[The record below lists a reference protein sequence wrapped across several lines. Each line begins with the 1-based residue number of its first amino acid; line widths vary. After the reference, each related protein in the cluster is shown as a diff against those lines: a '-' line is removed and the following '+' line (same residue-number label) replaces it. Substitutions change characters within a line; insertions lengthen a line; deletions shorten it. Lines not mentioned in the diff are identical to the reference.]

1 MEIKVE
7 KKTDGVQG
15 RGLPYRG
22 EVVYIYAYDIAY
34 DIKNEPVEKILTQ
47 PTKDYL
53 VGPSKRIPRQMFFY
67 RPRIAEF
74 APEKRTLGNGQ
85 TLEIRKSVKIF
96 GVGAM
101 TIQVRVPFEVDRLED
116 LVGYHDLKFA
126 EQGLEE
132 EVAQF
137 AESVRR
143 DLAPYCV
150 RPVPALMQAEAYT
163 VFCLARLPGVA
174 HLSGEAQAKMEAE
187 SGLPGVEGQ
196 GVRAEDWLTANRR
209 PVAALLM
216 QEENADAL
224 SEQEVSEST
233 GLYLSYY
240 GDDLVVVDWDSAVV
254 VGQQDSLD
262 DVLHIMELANVQLV
276 ELAAYDRV
284 LDEALQ
290 LAYSDVNR
298 QNLRAAGPVLPNLR
312 ELRIDL
318 ARLSDELSNITK
330 FFGDWHLAKTHRN
343 LADRFHLSDWQRI
356 IGEKT
361 RTLDGLYQILLQN
374 RFNSAMFLLEVMI
387 VLLFIIDLVVL
398 LIK

>member
-1 MEIKVE
+1 METQARKKV
-7 KKTDGVQG
+7 DG
-15 RGLPYRG
+15 GLPYRG

-47 PTKDYL
+47 PTRDYL

-67 RPRIAEF
+67 RPRIADF
-74 APEKRTLGNGQ
+74 APEKRVLRSGES
-85 TLEIRKSVKIF
+85 LEIRKSVKIF

-101 TIQVRVPFEVDRLED
+101 TVQVRVPFEVERLED

-126 EQGLEE
+126 ERGLED
-132 EVAQF
+132 EVAEF
-137 AESVRR
+137 AESVRK

-150 RPVPALMQAEAYT
+150 RPVPSLMQAEAYT
-163 VFCLARLPGVA
+163 VFCVA
-174 HLSGEAQAKMEAE
+174 
-187 SGLPGVEGQ
+187 GLPGVEGQ

-209 PVAALLM
+209 RVAALLM
-216 QEENADAL
+216 QEENAESL
-224 SEQEVSEST
+224 SEQEVCEST

-240 GDDLVVVDWDSAVV
+240 GDDLVVVDWDSAIV
-254 VGQQDSLD
+254 VGQQDALD

-290 LAYSDVNR
+290 VAYNDMNR
-298 QNLRAAGPVLPNLR
+298 QTVRSTRKMLENLR

-318 ARLSDELSNITK
+318 ARISDELSNITK

-343 LADRFHLSDWQRI
+343 LADRFHLGDWQRI

-374 RFNSAMFLLEVMI
+374 RLNSVMLLLEVTI

>member
-1 MEIKVE
+1 METQARKKV
-7 KKTDGVQG
+7 DG
-15 RGLPYRG
+15 GLPYRG

-47 PTKDYL
+47 PTRDYL

-67 RPRIAEF
+67 RPRIADF
-74 APEKRTLGNGQ
+74 APEKRVLRSGES
-85 TLEIRKSVKIF
+85 LEIRKSVKIF

-101 TIQVRVPFEVDRLED
+101 TVQVRVPFEVERLED
-116 LVGYHDLKFA
+116 LVGYHDLKFV
-126 EQGLEE
+126 QRGLEE
-132 EVAQF
+132 EVAEF
-137 AESVRR
+137 AESVRN
-143 DLAPYCV
+143 DLVPYCV

-163 VFCLARLPGVA
+163 VFCVA
-174 HLSGEAQAKMEAE
+174 W
-187 SGLPGVEGQ
+187 LPGVEGQ
-196 GVRAEDWLTANRR
+196 GVRAEDWLTVNRR
-209 PVAALLM
+209 RVAALLM
-216 QEENADAL
+216 QEENAEAL
-224 SEQEVSEST
+224 SEQEVCEST

-240 GDDLVVVDWDSAVV
+240 GDDLVVVDWDSAIV
-254 VGQQDSLD
+254 VGQQDALD

-290 LAYSDVNR
+290 VAYSDMNR
-298 QNLRAAGPVLPNLR
+298 QTVRSTRKMLENLR

-318 ARLSDELSNITK
+318 ARISDELSNITK

-343 LADRFHLSDWQRI
+343 LADRFHLGDWQRI

-374 RFNSAMFLLEVMI
+374 RLNSAMLLLEATI

>member
-1 MEIKVE
+1 MDTQANKKVN
-7 KKTDGVQG
+7 G
-15 RGLPYRG
+15 GLPYRG

-47 PTKDYL
+47 PTRDYL

-67 RPRIAEF
+67 RPRIADF
-74 APEKRTLGNGQ
+74 APEKRVLRSGES
-85 TLEIRKSVKIF
+85 LEIRKSVKIF

-101 TIQVRVPFEVDRLED
+101 TVQVRVPFEVERLED

-126 EQGLEE
+126 QGGLEE
-132 EVAQF
+132 EVAEF
-137 AESVRR
+137 AESVRK

-150 RPVPALMQAEAYT
+150 RPVPSLMQAEAYT
-163 VFCLARLPGVA
+163 VFCVA
-174 HLSGEAQAKMEAE
+174 
-187 SGLPGVEGQ
+187 GLPGVEGQAHSSLRYEGQ

-209 PVAALLM
+209 RVAALLM
-216 QEENADAL
+216 QEENAESL
-224 SEQEVSEST
+224 SEQEVCEST

-254 VGQQDSLD
+254 VGQQDALD

-290 LAYSDVNR
+290 VAYNDMNR
-298 QNLRAAGPVLPNLR
+298 QTVRSTRKMLENLR

-318 ARLSDELSNITK
+318 ARISDELSNITK

-343 LADRFHLSDWQRI
+343 LADRFHLGDWQRI

-374 RFNSAMFLLEVMI
+374 RLNSVMLLLEVTI

>member
-1 MEIKVE
+1 MDIKSD
-7 KKTDGVQG
+7 KMAANTQG
-15 RGLPYRG
+15 PPATTFEGRRGLPYRG

-34 DIKNEPVEKILTQ
+34 DIKNEPVENILTQ
-47 PTKDYL
+47 PTRDYL
-53 VGPSKRIPRQMFFY
+53 VGPSKRIPKQMFFY
-67 RPRIAEF
+67 RPRIADF
-74 APEKRTLGNGQ
+74 APQKRMLRSGES
-85 TLEIRKSVKIF
+85 LEIRKSVKIF

-101 TIQVRVPFEVDRLED
+101 TVQVRVPFEVERLED

-126 EQGLEE
+126 QRGLEE
-132 EVAQF
+132 EVAEF
-137 AESVRR
+137 AESVRK

-163 VFCLARLPGVA
+163 VFCLA
-174 HLSGEAQAKMEAE
+174 
-187 SGLPGVEGQ
+187 GLPGVEGQ

-209 PVAALLM
+209 RVAALLM
-216 QEENADAL
+216 QEENAEAL
-224 SEQEVSEST
+224 SEQEVREST
-233 GLYLSYY
+233 ELYLSYY

-254 VGQQDSLD
+254 VGQQDALD

-290 LAYSDVNR
+290 VAYNDMNR
-298 QNLRAAGPVLPNLR
+298 QTVRSTRKMLENLR

-318 ARLSDELSNITK
+318 ARISDELSNITK

-343 LADRFHLSDWQRI
+343 LADRFHLGDWQRI

-374 RFNSAMFLLEVMI
+374 RLNSVMLLLEATI

-398 LIK
+398 LVK

>member
-1 MEIKVE
+1 VL
-7 KKTDGVQG
+7 
-15 RGLPYRG
+15 RSG
-22 EVVYIYAYDIAY
+22 E
-34 DIKNEPVEKILTQ
+34 
-47 PTKDYL
+47 
-53 VGPSKRIPRQMFFY
+53 S
-67 RPRIAEF
+67 
-74 APEKRTLGNGQ
+74 
-85 TLEIRKSVKIF
+85 LEIRKSVKIF

-101 TIQVRVPFEVDRLED
+101 TVQVRVPFEVERLED

-126 EQGLEE
+126 QGGLEE
-132 EVAQF
+132 EVAEF
-137 AESVRR
+137 AESVRK

-150 RPVPALMQAEAYT
+150 RPVPSLMQAEAYT
-163 VFCLARLPGVA
+163 VFCVA
-174 HLSGEAQAKMEAE
+174 
-187 SGLPGVEGQ
+187 GLPGVEGQ

-209 PVAALLM
+209 RVAALLM
-216 QEENADAL
+216 QEENAEAL
-224 SEQEVSEST
+224 SEQEVCEST

-240 GDDLVVVDWDSAVV
+240 GDDLVVVDWDSAIV
-254 VGQQDSLD
+254 VGQQDALD

-290 LAYSDVNR
+290 VAYNDMNR
-298 QNLRAAGPVLPNLR
+298 QTVRSTRKMLENLR

-318 ARLSDELSNITK
+318 ARISDELSNITK

-343 LADRFHLSDWQRI
+343 LADRFHLGDWQRI

-374 RFNSAMFLLEVMI
+374 RFNSAMFVLEVTI

>member
-1 MEIKVE
+1 
-7 KKTDGVQG
+7 
-15 RGLPYRG
+15 LPYRG

-47 PTKDYL
+47 PTRDYL

-67 RPRIAEF
+67 RPRIADF
-74 APEKRTLGNGQ
+74 APEKRVLRSGES
-85 TLEIRKSVKIF
+85 LEIRKSVKIF

-101 TIQVRVPFEVDRLED
+101 TVQVRVPFEVERLED

-126 EQGLEE
+126 QRGLEE
-132 EVAQF
+132 EVAEF
-137 AESVRR
+137 AESVRK

-150 RPVPALMQAEAYT
+150 RPVSSLMQAEAYT
-163 VFCLARLPGVA
+163 VFCVA
-174 HLSGEAQAKMEAE
+174 
-187 SGLPGVEGQ
+187 GLPGVEGQ

-209 PVAALLM
+209 RVAALLM
-216 QEENADAL
+216 QEENAESL
-224 SEQEVSEST
+224 SEQEVCEST

-254 VGQQDSLD
+254 VGQQDALD

-290 LAYSDVNR
+290 VAYSDMNR
-298 QNLRAAGPVLPNLR
+298 QTVRSTRKMLENLR

-343 LADRFHLSDWQRI
+343 LADRFHLGDWQRI

-374 RFNSAMFLLEVMI
+374 RLNSVMLLLEVTI

>member
-1 MEIKVE
+1 METKNE
-7 KKTDGVQG
+7 KRAVGAQ
-15 RGLPYRG
+15 GLPYRG

-34 DIKNEPVEKILTQ
+34 DIRNEPVEKILTQ

-67 RPRIAEF
+67 RPRVAEF
-74 APEKRTLGNGQ
+74 APLKRVLRTGK

-116 LVGYHDLKFA
+116 LVNYHDLKFA
-126 EQGLEE
+126 ERSLEE
-132 EVAQF
+132 EVAEF
-137 AESVRR
+137 AESVRK

-150 RPVPALMQAEAYT
+150 RPVPALLQAEAYT
-163 VFCLARLPGVA
+163 VFCLAC
-174 HLSGEAQAKMEAE
+174 
-187 SGLPGVEGQ
+187 LPGVEGQ
-196 GVRAEDWLTANRR
+196 GVRAEDWLLANRR
-209 PVAALLM
+209 RVAALLM
-216 QEENADAL
+216 QEDNAEAL

-233 GLYLSYY
+233 ELYLSYY
-240 GDDLVVVDWDSAVV
+240 GDDLVVVDWDSAIV
-254 VGQQDSLD
+254 VGQQDALD
-262 DVLHIMELANVQLV
+262 DLLHIMELANVQLV

-290 LAYSDVNR
+290 LAYSDVKGQKVR
-298 QNLRAAGPVLPNLR
+298 YAGAVLPNLR

-318 ARLSDELSNITK
+318 ARLSDEMSNITK

-343 LADRFHLSDWQRI
+343 LADRFHLADWQRI

-374 RFNSAMFLLEVMI
+374 RFNSAMFLLEATI

-398 LIK
+398 LVK

>member
-1 MEIKVE
+1 MDIKSD
-7 KKTDGVQG
+7 KMAANTQG

-34 DIKNEPVEKILTQ
+34 DIKNEPVEKILGQ

-53 VGPSKRIPRQMFFY
+53 VGPSKRIPKQMFFY
-67 RPRIAEF
+67 RPRVAEF
-74 APEKRTLGNGQ
+74 VPEKRALDNGR
-85 TLEIRKSVKIF
+85 TVEIRKSVKIF

-101 TIQVRVPFEVDRLED
+101 TVQVRVPFEVERLED
-116 LVGYHDLKFA
+116 LVDYHDLKFA
-126 EQGLEE
+126 QGGLEE
-132 EVAQF
+132 EVAEF
-137 AESVRR
+137 AESVRK

-150 RPVPALMQAEAYT
+150 RPVSVLMQAEAYT
-163 VFCLARLPGVA
+163 VFCLA
-174 HLSGEAQAKMEAE
+174 
-187 SGLPGVEGQ
+187 GLPGVEGQ

-209 PVAALLM
+209 RVAALLM
-216 QEENADAL
+216 QEENAELL
-224 SEQEVSEST
+224 SEQEVCEST

-240 GDDLVVVDWDSAVV
+240 GNDLVVVDWDSAIV
-254 VGQQDSLD
+254 VGQQDALD
-262 DVLHIMELANVQLV
+262 DILHIMGLANVQLV

-290 LAYSDVNR
+290 VAYNDMNR
-298 QNLRAAGPVLPNLR
+298 QTVRSTRKMLQNLR
-312 ELRIDL
+312 EYRIDL
-318 ARLSDELSNITK
+318 ARISDELSNITK

-343 LADRFHLSDWQRI
+343 LMDRFHLGDWQRI

-374 RFNSAMFLLEVMI
+374 RFNSVMLLLEVTI

-398 LIK
+398 LVK

>member
-1 MEIKVE
+1 MDAKGE
-7 KKTDGVQG
+7 KAAGTAQMQG
-15 RGLPYRG
+15 APYKG

-67 RPRIAEF
+67 RPRMAEF
-74 APEKRTLGNGQ
+74 APEKRVLGSGQ
-85 TLEIRKSVKIF
+85 SVEIRKSVKIF
-96 GVGAM
+96 GVGAI
-101 TIQVRVPFEVDRLED
+101 TIQVRVPFVVDRLED
-116 LVGYHDLKFA
+116 LVGFHDLKFA
-126 EQGLEE
+126 ERGLED

-137 AESVRR
+137 AERVLR
-143 DLAPYCV
+143 DLAPYLV

-163 VFCLARLPGVA
+163 VFCLAGLPGVA
-174 HLSGEAQAKMEAE
+174 
-187 SGLPGVEGQ
+187 EGQ
-196 GVRAEDWLTANRR
+196 GVRAEDWLKANRR
-209 PVAALLM
+209 RAAALLM
-216 QEENADAL
+216 QEDDAEAL
-224 SEQEVSEST
+224 SEQEVREST
-233 GLYLSYY
+233 ALYLSYY
-240 GDDLVVVDWDSAVV
+240 GDDLVVVDWDSAII
-254 VGQQDSLD
+254 VGQQDALD
-262 DVLHIMELANVQLV
+262 DVLHIMEVANVQLV
-276 ELAAYDRV
+276 ELAAYDKV

-290 LAYSDVNR
+290 LAYGDVSR
-298 QNLRAAGPVLPNLR
+298 ERIRRTGPVMPNLR

-343 LADRFHLSDWQRI
+343 LADRFHLADWQRI

-374 RFNSAMFLLEVMI
+374 RFNAWMFVLEATI

>member
-1 MEIKVE
+1 METKSE
-7 KKTDGVQG
+7 KKADGAQRPPTTASEG
-15 RGLPYRG
+15 RQGLPYRG

-34 DIKNEPVEKILTQ
+34 DIKNEPVEKVLTQ

-67 RPRIAEF
+67 RPRMAEF
-74 APEKRTLGNGQ
+74 APEKRVLRNGQ
-85 TLEIRKSVKIF
+85 TVEIRKSVKIF

-101 TIQVRVPFEVDRLED
+101 TVQVRVPFAVDRLED
-116 LVGYHDLKFA
+116 LVGYHDLRFT
-126 EQGLEE
+126 ERRLEE
-132 EVAQF
+132 EVAEF
-137 AESVRR
+137 AESVRK

-150 RPVPALMQAEAYT
+150 RPVQALMQAEAYT
-163 VFCLARLPGVA
+163 VFCLTCLPGVA
-174 HLSGEAQAKMEAE
+174 
-187 SGLPGVEGQ
+187 GQ

-209 PVAALLM
+209 RVAALLM
-216 QEENADAL
+216 QEENAEAL
-224 SEQEVSEST
+224 SEQEVCEST
-233 GLYLSYY
+233 GLFLSYY
-240 GDDLVVVDWDSAVV
+240 GDDLVVVDWDSAIV
-254 VGQQDSLD
+254 VGQQDALD

-298 QNLRAAGPVLPNLR
+298 QKVRSTGAMLLNLR

-343 LADRFHLSDWQRI
+343 LADRFHLADWQRV

-374 RFNSAMFLLEVMI
+374 RFNSWMFVLEVTI

-398 LIK
+398 LVK

>member
-1 MEIKVE
+1 M
-7 KKTDGVQG
+7 QG
-15 RGLPYRG
+15 QAFEGRQGLPYRG
-22 EVVYIYAYDIAY
+22 EVVYIYAYDIAH

-67 RPRIAEF
+67 RPRMAEF
-74 APEKRTLGNGQ
+74 APQKRVLRSGQ
-85 TLEIRKSVKIF
+85 TVEIRKSAKIF

-101 TIQVRVPFEVDRLED
+101 TVQVRVPFVVDRLED
-116 LVGYHDLKFA
+116 LVDYHDLKFG
-126 EQGLEE
+126 ERGLEE
-132 EVAQF
+132 EVAEF
-137 AESVRR
+137 AESIRKN
-143 DLAPYCV
+143 LASYCV

-163 VFCLARLPGVA
+163 VFCLACLPGVA
-174 HLSGEAQAKMEAE
+174 
-187 SGLPGVEGQ
+187 EGQ

-209 PVAALLM
+209 RVAALLM
-216 QEENADAL
+216 EEENAEAL

-240 GDDLVVVDWDSAVV
+240 GDDLVVVDWDSAIV
-254 VGQQDSLD
+254 VGQQDALD

-290 LAYSDVNR
+290 LAYGDVNR
-298 QNLRAAGPVLPNLR
+298 QKVRSTGAVLLNLR

-343 LADRFHLSDWQRI
+343 LADRFHLSDWQRV

-374 RFNSAMFLLEVMI
+374 RFNSWMFLLEATI

-398 LIK
+398 LVK

>member
-1 MEIKVE
+1 METKNE
-7 KKTDGVQG
+7 KRTVGTQG
-15 RGLPYRG
+15 PQYRG

-67 RPRIAEF
+67 RPRVAEF
-74 APEKRTLGNGQ
+74 APQKRVLRTGE

-101 TIQVRVPFEVDRLED
+101 TIQVRVPFAVDRLED
-116 LVGYHDLKFA
+116 LVGFHDLKFA
-126 EQGLEE
+126 ERSLEE
-132 EVAQF
+132 EVAEF
-137 AESVRR
+137 ADSVRK
-143 DLAPYCV
+143 DLASYCV
-150 RPVPALMQAEAYT
+150 RPVPALLQAEAYT
-163 VFCLARLPGVA
+163 VFCLAC
-174 HLSGEAQAKMEAE
+174 
-187 SGLPGVEGQ
+187 LPGVEGQ
-196 GVRAEDWLTANRR
+196 GVRAEDWLSANRR
-209 PVAALLM
+209 RVAALLM
-216 QEENADAL
+216 QEDDAEAL

-240 GDDLVVVDWDSAVV
+240 GDDLVVVDWDSAIV
-254 VGQQDSLD
+254 VGQQDALD

-290 LAYSDVNR
+290 FAYSDVSR
-298 QNLRAAGPVLPNLR
+298 QKVRSAGAVLPNMR

-343 LADRFHLSDWQRI
+343 LADRFHLGDWQRI
-356 IGEKT
+356 IVEKT

-374 RFNSAMFLLEVMI
+374 RFNAWMFVLEATI
-387 VLLFIIDLVVL
+387 VLLFIIDLIL
-398 LIK
+398 LLFK

>member
-1 MEIKVE
+1 MEIKNE
-7 KKTDGVQG
+7 KKAGSAQG
-15 RGLPYRG
+15 QGLPYHG
-22 EVVYIYAYDIAY
+22 EVVYVYAYDIAY
-34 DIKNEPVEKILTQ
+34 DIKNEPVEKILNQ
-47 PTKDYL
+47 PTRDYL
-53 VGPSKRIPRQMFFY
+53 VGPSKRIPKQMFFY

-74 APEKRTLGNGQ
+74 APEKRQLRSGES
-85 TLEIRKSVKIF
+85 LEIRKSVKIF

-101 TIQVRVPFEVDRLED
+101 TVQVRVPFEVNRLED

-126 EQGLEE
+126 QRGLEE
-132 EVAQF
+132 EVAEF
-137 AESVRR
+137 AESVRK

-150 RPVPALMQAEAYT
+150 RPVAALMQAEAYT
-163 VFCLARLPGVA
+163 VFCLA
-174 HLSGEAQAKMEAE
+174 
-187 SGLPGVEGQ
+187 GLPGVEGQ
-196 GVRAEDWLTANRR
+196 GVRAEDWLKANRR
-209 PVAALLM
+209 RVAALLM
-216 QEENADAL
+216 QEENAESL

-233 GLYLSYY
+233 ELYLSYY

-276 ELAAYDRV
+276 ELAAYDRT

-290 LAYSDVNR
+290 FAYSDMNKE
-298 QNLRAAGPVLPNLR
+298 AAGSTRKMLHNLR

-318 ARLSDELSNITK
+318 ARISDELSNITK

-343 LADRFHLSDWQRI
+343 LMDRFHLGDWQRI

-374 RFNSAMFLLEVMI
+374 RFNTVMFVLEVTI
-387 VLLFIIDLVVL
+387 VLLFIIDLIVL
-398 LIK
+398 LVK

>member
-1 MEIKVE
+1 MVAN
-7 KKTDGVQG
+7 TQG

-34 DIKNEPVEKILTQ
+34 DIKNEPVEKILGQ

-53 VGPSKRIPRQMFFY
+53 ISPSKRIPKQMFFY
-67 RPRIAEF
+67 RPRVAEF
-74 APEKRTLGNGQ
+74 VPEKRALDNGQ
-85 TLEIRKSVKIF
+85 SVEIRKSVKIF

-101 TIQVRVPFEVDRLED
+101 TVQVRVPFEVQRLED
-116 LVGYHDLKFA
+116 LVDYHDLEFA
-126 EQGLEE
+126 ERGLDD
-132 EVAQF
+132 EVGEF
-137 AESVRR
+137 AEKVLK
-143 DLAPYCV
+143 DLEPYCV
-150 RPVPALMQAEAYT
+150 RPVGTLTQAEAYT
-163 VFCLARLPGVA
+163 VFCIG
-174 HLSGEAQAKMEAE
+174 
-187 SGLPGVEGQ
+187 GLPGVSGEQ
-196 GVRAEDWLTANRR
+196 GLRAEDWLKANRR
-209 PVAALLM
+209 RVASLLM
-216 QEENADAL
+216 QEEDDEVL
-224 SEQEVSEST
+224 SEQEAYEST

-254 VGQQDSLD
+254 IGQQDALD

-290 LAYSDVNR
+290 VAYNDMNR
-298 QNLRAAGPVLPNLR
+298 QTVRSTRKMLENLR

-318 ARLSDELSNITK
+318 ARISDELSNITK

-343 LADRFHLSDWQRI
+343 LADRFHLGDWQRI

-374 RFNSAMFLLEVMI
+374 RFNTVMFVLEVTI

>member
-1 MEIKVE
+1 MDIKSDKMVAN
-7 KKTDGVQG
+7 TQG

-47 PTKDYL
+47 PTRDYL

-67 RPRIAEF
+67 RPRIADF
-74 APEKRTLGNGQ
+74 APEKRVLRNGES
-85 TLEIRKSVKIF
+85 LEIRKSVKIF

-101 TIQVRVPFEVDRLED
+101 TVQVRVPFEVERLED
-116 LVGYHDLKFA
+116 LVGYHDLKFT
-126 EQGLEE
+126 QRGLEE
-132 EVAQF
+132 EVAEF
-137 AESVRR
+137 AESVRK

-150 RPVPALMQAEAYT
+150 RPVPSLMQAEAYT
-163 VFCLARLPGVA
+163 VFCVA
-174 HLSGEAQAKMEAE
+174 
-187 SGLPGVEGQ
+187 GLPGVEGQAHSSLRYEGQ
-196 GVRAEDWLTANRR
+196 GVRAEDWLTANKRR
-209 PVAALLM
+209 VAALLM
-216 QEENADAL
+216 QEENAESL
-224 SEQEVSEST
+224 SEQEVCEST

-240 GDDLVVVDWDSAVV
+240 GDDLVVVDWDSAIV
-254 VGQQDSLD
+254 VGQQDALD

-290 LAYSDVNR
+290 VAYNDMNR
-298 QNLRAAGPVLPNLR
+298 QTVRSTRKMLENLR

-318 ARLSDELSNITK
+318 ARISDELSNITK

-343 LADRFHLSDWQRI
+343 LADRFHLGDWQRI

-374 RFNSAMFLLEVMI
+374 RFNSAMFVLEVTI